1 MHRSSGNS
9 VPTRHLAILLLASSL
24 SGVAGCN
31 GDEQAGEVRAG
42 HRGATG
48 EDAALPAPEGAIGS
62 VTGMPEGPGPGTSPI
77 TPVTPVQSGATA
89 DTVGDVT
96 TSASYEGLDG
106 SSGAPMVD
114 GQSPLPE
121 PDIRHP
127 LEQADPLADAPPIII
142 VPDLPD
148 TPVATRPVE
157 RTQAPP
163 PPGTPIGTE
172 RATESTTIVV
182 ESDDATGD

>member
-48 EDAALPAPEGAIGS
+48 EDAALPSPEGAIGS

-106 SSGAPMVD
+106 SSGAP
-114 GQSPLPE
+114 
-121 PDIRHP
+121 
-127 LEQADPLADAPPIII
+127 III